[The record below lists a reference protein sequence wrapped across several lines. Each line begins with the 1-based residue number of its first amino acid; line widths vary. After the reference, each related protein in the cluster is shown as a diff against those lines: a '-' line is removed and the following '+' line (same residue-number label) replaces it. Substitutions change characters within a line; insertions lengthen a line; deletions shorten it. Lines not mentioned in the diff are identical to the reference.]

1 MTGIVQTNRG
11 DVISTVLER
20 RADQVHLAVILI
32 LAPAVDL
39 FGPIGTPT
47 WFTKFIDDSEVG
59 LRRAGKIDLKV
70 ARHAGG

>member
-1 MTGIVQTNRG
+1 VSGIIQTNRG
-11 DVISTVLER
+11 DVIATVLER
-20 RADQVHLAVILI
+20 GADQVHLAVILV

-47 WFTKFIDDSEVG
+47 WFTKSIDDRESA

-70 ARHAGG
+70 ARYAGG

>member
-1 MTGIVQTNRG
+1 MLFRSDGEMNLIA
-11 DVISTVLER
+11 TVLER
-20 RADQVHLAVILI
+20 RADQVHLAVILV

-47 WFTKFIDDSEVG
+47 WFTKFIDAREAG
-59 LRRAGKIDLKV
+59 LRRGGKIDLKV